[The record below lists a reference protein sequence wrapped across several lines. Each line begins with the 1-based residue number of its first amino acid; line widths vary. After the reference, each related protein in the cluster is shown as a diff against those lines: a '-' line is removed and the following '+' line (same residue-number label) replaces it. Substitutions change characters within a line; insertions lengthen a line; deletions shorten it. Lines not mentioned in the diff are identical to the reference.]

1 MQGSGVRLTYGQ
13 RRLAWMAP
21 ASALLLP
28 LLWQLD
34 DPLSNA
40 GNPAFR
46 PSVAGLATANAI
58 APDPPADAMEP
69 RPGPER

>member
-1 MQGSGVRLTYGQ
+1 M
-13 RRLAWMAP
+13 AWMAP

-40 GNPAFR
+40 GNPALGA
-46 PSVAGLATANAI
+46 SVAGLATANAI